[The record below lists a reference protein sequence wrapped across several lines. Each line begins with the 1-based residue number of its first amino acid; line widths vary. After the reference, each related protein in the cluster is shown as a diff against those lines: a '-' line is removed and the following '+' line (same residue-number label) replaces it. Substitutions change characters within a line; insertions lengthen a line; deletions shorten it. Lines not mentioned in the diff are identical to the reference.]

1 MEVGVQIVDMIPAN
15 ASIDYFTYGWDP
27 AWDVAWTVVPTS
39 PAPGQPQVEW
49 SVAVERATDTSVTY
63 YVTITNLTS
72 GDVGIEGRY
81 AILNI

>member
-1 MEVGVQIVDMIPAN
+1 MVVGVQIVDTMPPN

-27 AWDVAWTVVPTS
+27 TWDVVWTVVPTS

-49 SVAVERATDTSVTY
+49 SVAVERATDASVTY

-72 GDVGIEGRY
+72 NDVGVEGRY
-81 AILNI
+81 AILNL